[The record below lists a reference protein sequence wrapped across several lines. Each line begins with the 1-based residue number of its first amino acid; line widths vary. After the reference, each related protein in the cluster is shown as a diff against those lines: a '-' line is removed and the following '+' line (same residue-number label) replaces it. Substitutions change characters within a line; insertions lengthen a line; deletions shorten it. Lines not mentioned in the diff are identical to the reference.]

1 MKEITIKEMLND
13 GEIPDSYKLGGRL
26 DERFLA
32 GVEYAEQKIMER
44 IKDSHGVWMVRQPH
58 EMCNTIDMFEYEPT
72 KDEEEGYWYD
82 GGVGLGILHPT
93 HPIFSEVG
101 DEPKKFYL
109 VTLD

>member
-1 MKEITIKEMLND
+1 MKEITIKEMMND
-13 GEIPDSYKLGGRL
+13 SDIPDSYKLGGRL

-32 GVEYAEQKIMER
+32 GVEYAEQKIREQINSSR
-44 IKDSHGVWMVRQPH
+44 GVWMVRQPQPLR
-58 EMCNTIDMFEYEPT
+58 NPIDMFEYEP
-72 KDEEEGYWYD
+72 KQDEHDGYWSD
-82 GGVGLGILHPT
+82 GSAGLGILNSS